1 MTGAMAVSDNET
13 NVDAPIINPEGK
25 PIRLSSNYLLNL
37 DSEDIK
43 IVTVSSAGGANFEFN
58 FDFATEKG

>member
-13 NVDAPIINPEGK
+13 NVDAPIVNPEGK
-25 PIRLSSNYLLNL
+25 PIRLSSKYLLNL

-43 IVTVSSAGGANFEFN
+43 IITVSSAGGANFEF
-58 FDFATEKG
+58 

>member
-1 MTGAMAVSDNET
+1 MTGAMTVSDNET
-13 NVDAPIINPEGK
+13 EVNAPIVNPEGK

-43 IVTVSSAGGANFEFN
+43 IVTVSSAGGANFDFT
-58 FDFATEKG
+58 FDYKTE

>member
-1 MTGAMAVSDNET
+1 MTGAMTVSDNET
-13 NVDAPIINPEGK
+13 EVNAPIVNPEGK

-43 IVTVSSAGGANFEFN
+43 IVTVSSAGGANFDFT
-58 FDFATEKG
+58 FDY